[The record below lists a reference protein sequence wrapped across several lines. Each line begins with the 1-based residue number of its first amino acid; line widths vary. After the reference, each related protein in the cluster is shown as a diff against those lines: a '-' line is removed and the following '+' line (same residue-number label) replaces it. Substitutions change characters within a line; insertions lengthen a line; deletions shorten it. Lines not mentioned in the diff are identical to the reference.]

1 MLEAQIKESNED
13 NVITNIRIAKNY
25 SKVIHILI
33 ILSKIVIILSGL
45 LSFAGT
51 KFSHWSISFS
61 SGSLNFLATSLL
73 SYTAFLQSE
82 KNKITKNLNHKLEIL
97 GI

>member
-1 MLEAQIKESNED
+1 MLEDQIKESNED

-51 KFSHWSISFS
+51 KFSHW
-61 SGSLNFLATSLL
+61 
-73 SYTAFLQSE
+73 
-82 KNKITKNLNHKLEIL
+82 
-97 GI
+97 